1 MPSTGPS
8 SVRCSK
14 RSATGAAMWGTPDS
28 KPLDRFNIQTRHLRC
43 GNRGRQTPAS
53 ARRARVRP
61 EHRGTYVRVTSDGS
75 PYARFRRA
83 LDLGR
88 LPLVYAAAAELPRVD
103 LDDALEVCVLMARDG
118 HPAFERAAVR
128 WVARLCLEQRV
139 GIHDARCALA
149 LFETLPED
157 PHGAVRSLRALAAGR
172 PA

>member
-1 MPSTGPS
+1 MRRTVSPTTIFVKHGFVVGMVGGSVGPD
-8 SVRCSK
+8 C
-14 RSATGAAMWGTPDS
+14 M
-28 KPLDRFNIQTRHLRC
+28 
-43 GNRGRQTPAS
+43 
-53 ARRARVRP
+53 
-61 EHRGTYVRVTSDGS
+61 GTYVRVTSDGS
-75 PYARFRRA
+75 AYARFRRA

-103 LDDALEVCVLMARDG
+103 LDDALEVCVLMARDA

-139 GIHDARCALA
+139 GIHEARCALA